1 MIHKVF
7 LFLTALVVVLTIV
20 VAKAFGAPPVEP
32 KGYSIAEI
40 IVTDAEAYKQYVA
53 AVSPIVAHFE
63 GKYLV
68 RAGAIVPLEGE
79 APTGRFVV
87 IEFPSLAIAKALKLL
102 RNIARSCLFGT
113 RLRRVGYSWSGVR
126 HNPDLPGVKRLR
138 SDSASNVGRRN
149 AMSEVKALRGEE
161 GMKKIG
167 ELIKDV
173 RICMMTTAA
182 GDGSFDSRPMATQK
196 TDFDGTVW
204 FLTRHESGK
213 VEEIEQDAH
222 VSLVYADPSNQTYV
236 SAKGRASISR
246 DKAKIHELW
255 NPMYKAWFPAGEN
268 DPQIAVLKVDVT
280 EAQYW
285 EASSSKLVFGLKYLA
300 AAVTGGEVS
309 VGESGKVMV

>member
-1 MIHKVF
+1 
-7 LFLTALVVVLTIV
+7 
-20 VAKAFGAPPVEP
+20 
-32 KGYSIAEI
+32 
-40 IVTDAEAYKQYVA
+40 
-53 AVSPIVAHFE
+53 
-63 GKYLV
+63 
-68 RAGAIVPLEGE
+68 
-79 APTGRFVV
+79 
-87 IEFPSLAIAKALKLL
+87 
-102 RNIARSCLFGT
+102 
-113 RLRRVGYSWSGVR
+113 
-126 HNPDLPGVKRLR
+126 
-138 SDSASNVGRRN
+138 
-149 AMSEVKALRGEE
+149 MSEVKMLSGAE

-222 VSLVYADPSNQTYV
+222 VSLVYADPSNHNYV
-236 SAKGRASISR
+236 TAKGRASVSS

-255 NPMYKAWFPAGEN
+255 NPMFKAWFPGGED

-280 EAQYW
+280 EALYW

-300 AAVTGGEVS
+300 AAVTGGAVS
-309 VGESGKVMV
+309 VGESGKVLV